1 VVQAEYFSGFQK
13 QFICNSFALY
23 ELEKDGVPT
32 SLHVHATSG
41 SKLCEI
47 SLQYS
52 HCRPTAPTLPL
63 CHTIQLMQH
72 HVPHATPFNSC
83 NTIQLMQH
91 PLRRLTSPT
100 LPLCGEINQSAHNS
114 HCSGRHREAGSS
126 ASSVAHAT
134 EVCCAAE
141 PAVFT
146 DSTHRHP
153 SSKHLL
159 RGRCGWQV
167 WCGLLSLK

>member
-1 VVQAEYFSGFQK
+1 MVQAEYFSGFQK

-83 NTIQLMQH
+83 NTHSAGLHH
-91 PLRRLTSPT
+91 PLCHYAVKS
-100 LPLCGEINQSAHNS
+100 INQLTTLTAQAAIERL
-114 HCSGRHREAGSS
+114 GAVRHLWHTPLKYVARLSLLSS
-126 ASSVAHAT
+126 QTVPIDI
-134 EVCCAAE
+134 
-141 PAVFT
+141 PAQSIFYV
-146 DSTHRHP
+146 DDVV
-153 SSKHLL
+153 
-159 RGRCGWQV
+159 GRCGV
-167 WCGLLSLK
+167 GCCL